1 VNKTKQIEK
10 MFVFTIVNYSDIL
23 LRAVGYCVSL
33 YILIIINRMSSTSE
47 KVIIKNL
54 STDINL
60 QGTGI

>member
-1 VNKTKQIEK
+1 MNKTKQIEK